1 MENTPSNLHKKDS
14 TRAILNRLAKASG
27 HLESVRRMVEEGRD
41 TAEVLNQLSAVRAA
55 LGSTGKLIFTEEM
68 EKALDEAIQTGNYE
82 RVHQL
87 NASIGRFIK

>member
-1 MENTPSNLHKKDS
+1 MEDSLSILHKKDN

-41 TAEVLNQLSAVRAA
+41 TAEVLNQLSAVRSA

-68 EKALDEAIQTGNYE
+68 EKALDEALRTGNYE
-82 RVHQL
+82 RVQRL
-87 NASIGRFIK
+87 NESISRFIK

>member
-1 MENTPSNLHKKDS
+1 METSSSSIHKKDS

-68 EKALDEAIQTGNYE
+68 EKALDEALQTGNYD
-82 RVHQL
+82 RVQRL
-87 NASIGRFIK
+87 NESIGRFIK

>member
-1 MENTPSNLHKKDS
+1 MESSSSAIHKKDS

-68 EKALDEAIQTGNYE
+68 EKALDEALQTGNYD
-82 RVHQL
+82 RVQRL
-87 NASIGRFIK
+87 NESIGRFIK